1 MMRTSDAG
9 IFALALHEGI
19 VPAPYLDSVNV
30 WTYGIGHTAAAG
42 APDPAQMPRGNP
54 ADLERALAR
63 VFEVFRAD
71 LPKYE
76 AEVRAAVKVPLR
88 QHEFEMQ
95 ATPQGWRQFCKA
107 QSNPILYQ
115 PDSVLDQ
122 PVTLDWWTD
131 GKCAILPE
139 GRTRIMTTWAPL
151 ARGLEPVTFTSEVAG

>member
-1 MMRTSDAG
+1 VSLSDNLFAMAIAVGVSGLTVEGVSNLIPARTTADF
-9 IFALALHEGI
+9 FAVQDVRVDRDG
-19 VPAPYLDSVNV
+19 
-30 WTYGIGHTAAAG
+30 AG
-42 APDPAQMPRGNP
+42 AVLWVDRTIKRPVHM
-54 ADLERALAR
+54 
-63 VFEVFRAD
+63 V
-71 LPKYE
+71 YT
-76 AEVRAAVKVPLR
+76 VRI
-88 QHEFEMQ
+88 MQ